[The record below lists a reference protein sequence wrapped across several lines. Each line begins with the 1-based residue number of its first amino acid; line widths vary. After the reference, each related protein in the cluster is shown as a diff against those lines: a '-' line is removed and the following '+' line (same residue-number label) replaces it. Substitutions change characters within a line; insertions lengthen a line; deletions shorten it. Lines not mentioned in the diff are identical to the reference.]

1 VRGELL
7 PQLEDAGL
15 RLIVD
20 YRDFEIGVPRL
31 VNIERAVDRSRHT
44 LIVLTPDWVEGEW
57 EEFQS
62 LLAATN
68 DPAGRRRKLIPL
80 MYRRCTPPSRIAMLD
95 YADLT
100 QPDEREDQMR
110 RLVRG
115 LSSQSAEKP
124 PKRGASAG
132 ATKPPAEQM
141 REHTSSPPDR
151 QALPINVPEVSAA
164 GAEDQTIDF
173 VIVTALEEERE
184 AMLTKLPGYR
194 KLAPS
199 DADVHVYYSAH
210 VPATFSDG
218 STGAYRVVV
227 LSLLLHYTL

>member
-1 VRGELL
+1 
-7 PQLEDAGL
+7 
-15 RLIVD
+15 
-20 YRDFEIGVPRL
+20 
-31 VNIERAVDRSRHT
+31 
-44 LIVLTPDWVEGEW
+44 
-57 EEFQS
+57 
-62 LLAATN
+62 
-68 DPAGRRRKLIPL
+68 
-80 MYRRCTPPSRIAMLD
+80 
-95 YADLT
+95 
-100 QPDEREDQMR
+100 
-110 RLVRG
+110 
-115 LSSQSAEKP
+115 
-124 PKRGASAG
+124 
-132 ATKPPAEQM
+132 
-141 REHTSSPPDR
+141 
-151 QALPINVPEVSAA
+151 LPINVPEVSAA